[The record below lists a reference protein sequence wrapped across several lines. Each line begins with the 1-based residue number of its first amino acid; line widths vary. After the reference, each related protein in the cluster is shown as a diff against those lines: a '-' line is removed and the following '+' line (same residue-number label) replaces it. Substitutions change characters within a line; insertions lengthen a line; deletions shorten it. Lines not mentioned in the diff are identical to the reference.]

1 MKTLMLVALMAAF
14 IGFVVSLVLFF
25 KLLVAKRHSYVRS
38 RSNTKYFGD

>member
-25 KLLVAKRHSYVRS
+25 KLLAAKRHSYA